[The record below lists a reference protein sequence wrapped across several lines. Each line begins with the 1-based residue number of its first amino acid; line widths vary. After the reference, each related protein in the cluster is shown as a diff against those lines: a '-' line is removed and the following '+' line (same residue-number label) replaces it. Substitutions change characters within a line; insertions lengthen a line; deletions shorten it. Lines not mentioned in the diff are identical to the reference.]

1 MAIAIRIQFKTPG
14 RDDLHIPVAAQ
25 GAYHTVWLPASERLS
40 LKWVPLFENGPTLDV
55 KEMVEVMDELQKLRA
70 MLAGDSKNAWLLERI
85 EFILDEL
92 SEVDWD
98 EVSEIFV
105 G

>member
-1 MAIAIRIQFKTPG
+1 MSVAIRIKFKAPG

-25 GAYHTVWLPASERLS
+25 GLYHTVWLPTAERLG

-55 KEMVEVMDELQKLRA
+55 KDLLAVMDELQKLRA
-70 MLAGDSKNAWLLERI
+70 GLAGDSKNVWLLERI
-85 EFILDEL
+85 DFILEEL
-92 SEVDWD
+92 SEVDLD